1 MFLVA
6 GLGNPGEE
14 YALTPHNLGFLT
26 VDRLAER
33 HGIRVTR
40 KDSKALIGLGEIEGR
55 EVMLAKPQTF
65 MNLSGTSLAPLM
77 EKHAIGI
84 SDLIVVYDELD
95 LSWTALKIKP
105 KGSAAGHNGM
115 KSVIGSLKTS
125 EFVRVRLGV
134 HPGRPLA
141 SGMDYLLSP
150 FKRSQKKELDD
161 FTGFAADA
169 VQSIIAEGV
178 EKSMT
183 RFNRRAPGLNIRGRM
198 RIYEELF
205 IIKPDVPEEE
215 ADQFVE
221 HLQTH
226 LTSAGA
232 TVDKVEKWGKRRL
245 AYRVEK
251 YREGNYV
258 LIQFTGGP
266 EVVKELERR
275 LRVADSVLKFITVR
289 IDETLKRLEK
299 RKKVRDKRA
308 AKRATQAPANPAP
321 ALPSL
326 EKQMT
331 ESPAVMP
338 GVPKAEA

>member
-14 YALTPHNLGFLT
+14 YAFTPHNLGFLT

-33 HGIRVTR
+33 HGIRITR
-40 KDSKALIGLGEIEGR
+40 KDSRALVGLGEIEGR

-95 LSWTALKIKP
+95 LPWMALRIKP

-134 HPGRPLA
+134 DPGRPLA
-141 SGMDYLLSP
+141 SGVDYLLSP
-150 FKRSQKKELDD
+150 LKRSQKKELDD
-161 FTGFAADA
+161 LTGFAADA

-183 RFNRRAPGLNIRGRM
+183 RFNRRAPGSNN
-198 RIYEELF
+198 
-205 IIKPDVPEEE
+205 EE
-215 ADQFVE
+215 A
-221 HLQTH
+221 
-226 LTSAGA
+226 
-232 TVDKVEKWGKRRL
+232 
-245 AYRVEK
+245 
-251 YREGNYV
+251 
-258 LIQFTGGP
+258 
-266 EVVKELERR
+266 
-275 LRVADSVLKFITVR
+275 
-289 IDETLKRLEK
+289 
-299 RKKVRDKRA
+299 
-308 AKRATQAPANPAP
+308 
-321 ALPSL
+321 
-326 EKQMT
+326 
-331 ESPAVMP
+331 
-338 GVPKAEA
+338 